1 LFQLLY
7 FIKKPLF
14 IREQYVCLEIELKEQ
29 KCLLE
34 KEKGEHDFDLNSLNC
49 KFEEI
54 ERSKEELEL
63 KLMQEIE
70 KLNSELKEN
79 CELMSRERNSFQIE
93 ISKLKED
100 NENYVREL
108 SVKLEMNKFN
118 GEKLLIESHESVVR
132 HLNEKLFA
140 GEERMN
146 EQSQLIENLQY
157 EISNYQAKFGELHET
172 VNYLT
177 INIGNCS
184 LIHLEN
190 NILVTR
196 SK

>member
-7 FIKKPLF
+7 FIKKSLF

-49 KFEEI
+49 KIEEI

-70 KLNSELKEN
+70 KLNSELKKN